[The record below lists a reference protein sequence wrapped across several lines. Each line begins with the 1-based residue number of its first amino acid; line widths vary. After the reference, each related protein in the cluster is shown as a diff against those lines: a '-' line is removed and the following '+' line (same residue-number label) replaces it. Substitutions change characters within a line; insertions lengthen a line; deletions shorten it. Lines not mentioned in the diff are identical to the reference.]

1 MQISVWNKLLYK
13 TESSIII

>member
-13 TESSIII
+13 TELSIII